1 MGRGLAFGVL
11 LSALTWSGTVRAH
24 GTFVV
29 NTTEDHDDGA
39 CEAVP
44 AGDCTL
50 REAILAANALV
61 NDHPDA
67 PDTVAFDFG
76 QGAIP
81 PFPIVLDAPL
91 PDITEGAIIDGAS
104 EPRYILRSEKAPVV
118 VLEGAGI
125 DSLLRVRSDSTLI
138 VSLGFDS
145 AAVSAIDA
153 ENADYLLVR
162 GCYFGIDVATGEAT
176 TVGPQPSFGAHAI
189 HVRDTF
195 RARIGGL
202 DELSRNVVAGAG
214 AQAVFIERT
223 DQLLLHGNYVGLDP
237 TGREPRPN
245 GVTDASVFSVDIRS
259 SEAVEIFENVISSNE
274 GAGLSL
280 IETPQAAVEDN
291 FIGVDAEGRNALGNG
306 GAGLLITGNVDGLL
320 MTGNVISSNAG
331 DGVRCEGPATGQWA
345 FLGNTVGVDIGQSQ
359 VLSNSG
365 DGVSIASGCEGVA
378 IGTIGF
384 GQGNVIAHNQEAGI
398 KLADGKG
405 SARGNSLFS
414 NGELGID
421 AGPSGVT
428 PNDVQD
434 LQMPI
439 NFPTVRELVQ
449 LEDGL
454 QISGCTLER
463 AVVDVYEASPDPSG
477 FGEGRRYL
485 GSITEGSTFDEDP
498 SAGCSPEND
507 SAFAFTLQTEATEV
521 TLTATFRDDTSE
533 FSPVYPEPDGGQEPA
548 CTDDD
553 SCEGAT
559 PFCNLV
565 LGRCEACID
574 DAEVGAVDTG
584 CTLSAP
590 RCAEEQAD
598 AWTCESDPSSPA
610 PAPPERAGRSSG
622 CSLNAASGKAATDE
636 SALLLFLAAFLAR
649 SRKKCSRMH
658 INT

>member
-1 MGRGLAFGVL
+1 LAFGVL
-11 LSALTWSGTVRAH
+11 LWGLTWSGVALAH

-39 CEAVP
+39 CDP
-44 AGDCTL
+44 APEGDCTL

-67 PDTVAFDFG
+67 PDTIAFDFG

-118 VLEGAGI
+118 VLEGAGV

-138 VSLGFDS
+138 VSLGFDE

-162 GCYFGIDVATGEAT
+162 GCYFGVDVETGDATA
-176 TVGPQPSFGAHAI
+176 VGLQPSFGAHAI
-189 HVRDTF
+189 HIRDTF

-202 DELSRNVVAGAG
+202 DELSRNVVGGAG
-214 AQAVFIERT
+214 AQAILIDRT
-223 DQLLLHGNYVGLDP
+223 DQLLFHGNFVGLDP
-237 TGREPRPN
+237 TGKEPRPN
-245 GVTDASVFSVDIRS
+245 GLTDASALSVDIRS
-259 SEAVEIFENVISSNE
+259 SEGIEIFANVISSND
-274 GAGLSL
+274 GPGLSL
-280 IETPQAAVEDN
+280 IDTPQAAVEDN
-291 FIGVDAEGRNALGNG
+291 FIGVDADGRNALGNG

-345 FLGNTVGVDIGQSQ
+345 VLGNTIGVDVGQSQ

-365 DGVSIASGCEGVA
+365 HGLTIASGCEGAA

-384 GQGNVIAHNQEAGI
+384 GQGNVIAHNQQAGI
-398 KLADGKG
+398 RLADGRG

-414 NGELGID
+414 NGDLGID

-428 PNDVQD
+428 PNDAED

-454 QISGCTLER
+454 QISGCTFER
-463 AVVDVYEASPDPSG
+463 GVIDVYEASPDPSG

-485 GSITEGSTFDEDP
+485 GSITEGGTLDEDP
-498 SAGCSPEND
+498 STGCSPEND
-507 SAFAFTLQTEATEV
+507 SAFAFTLQTDATEV
-521 TLTATFRDDTSE
+521 TLTATVRDDTSE
-533 FSPVYPEPDGGQEPA
+533 FSPVYPEPDPGPEPS
-548 CTDDD
+548 CTDGG

-559 PFCNLV
+559 PICNEV

-574 DAEVGAVDTG
+574 DAEDGAIDTG
-584 CTLSAP
+584 CSLDEP
-590 RCAEEQAD
+590 RCTEEQAD
-598 AWTCESDPSSPA
+598 VWSCKSDPSSPA
-610 PAPPERAGRSSG
+610 PGPAEPEAAGRSRG
-622 CSLNAASGKAATDE
+622 CSLNANPGENGTGDSV
-636 SALLLFLAAFLAR
+636 LFVFMAAFLAWR
-649 SRKKCSRMH
+649 RKKSSRMH
-658 INT
+658 TNT